1 LSQQSSFSQSA
12 LLPGDS
18 GVTTPSWVSHAGA
31 GPSDPYFN
39 PPFVNDVQ
47 FKDRGFLNN
56 VIHFTK
62 KHMDENLVS
71 AAKNH
76 IMAHL
81 EFGSCLADYPGLNQR
96 YNRIRQLEDVDVWK
110 GRENPG
116 YVAPT
121 RVRFVN
127 YFTIST
133 GRVSKPKS
141 PGSSPGLE
149 PSTASTLTT
158 TATPATDAS
167 RRDPSDTKSGPLT
180 PRISIA
186 DPDGGQPKILEL
198 SSPNPEEI
206 SDQPP
211 AYSLEQP
218 PATATPTPT
227 STSTDPTSPAPA
239 DVKTSTPS
247 RAIDPHAD
255 LHLPAIPDLP
265 SPPTPLDLSQY
276 PDPAAR
282 KQAEKEYKSALKT
295 YDQAVKSRDKVL
307 AERTKLVEKSK
318 SKAEKDAAKEAAK
331 LAKEAAKKEAQA
343 AKDQAKREQAALKD
357 QQKKAKEEAKRIA
370 KQTSELEKQA
380 SKDGADRKKKERKF
394 CMLPRKTNGE
404 RDSAWVE
411 VYMEG
416 VDEVGAHCGLFFPG
430 PHYEK
435 LVGDVGGRIVG
446 WVQEDA
452 SRRAIDEMEAGL
464 ESIQMVDL
472 DLD

>member
-1 LSQQSSFSQSA
+1 
-12 LLPGDS
+12 
-18 GVTTPSWVSHAGA
+18 VSHAGA

-39 PPFVNDVQ
+39 PPFLNDVQ

-116 YVAPT
+116 YVEPT

-133 GRVSKPKS
+133 GRVTKPTSPALS
-141 PGSSPGLE
+141 PGPE
-149 PSTASTLTT
+149 ASALTT
-158 TATPATDAS
+158 AAS
-167 RRDPSDTKSGPLT
+167 SAMHPSQQDLSQSKSGPLT
-180 PRISIA
+180 PRISIE

-198 SSPNPEEI
+198 SSPIREES

-211 AYSLEQP
+211 AYSLEHP
-218 PATATPTPT
+218 SATATATATPT
-227 STSTDPTSPAPA
+227 STSAHPASPSPA
-239 DVKTSTPS
+239 DVNSSTTD
-247 RAIDPHAD
+247 RATDPYA
-255 LHLPAIPDLP
+255 HLNLPGIPDAP

-276 PDPAAR
+276 PDPTAR
-282 KQAEKEYKSALKT
+282 KQAEKEYKSALKA

-307 AERTKLVEKSK
+307 AERTRLIEKSK

-331 LAKEAAKKEAQA
+331 LAKETAKREAQA
-343 AKDQAKREQAALKD
+343 AKD
-357 QQKKAKEEAKRIA
+357 QQKKAKEEAKRLA
-370 KQTSELEKQA
+370 KQTSVIEKQA
-380 SKDGADRKKKERKF
+380 SREEADKKKKERKF

-404 RDSAWVE
+404 RDSAWVQ

-435 LVGDVGGRIVG
+435 LVGDVGGRIVS

-452 SRRAIDEMEAGL
+452 TRRTIDEMDAGL
-464 ESIQMVDL
+464 EGIQMVDL

>member
-1 LSQQSSFSQSA
+1 MVSPGLSQQSSFSQSS
-12 LLPGDS
+12 LLPGDT
-18 GVTTPSWVSHAGA
+18 GTTTPTWVSHAGA

-56 VIHFTK
+56 VFHFTK

-116 YVAPT
+116 YIEPT

-133 GRVSKPKS
+133 GRVTKPKS
-141 PGSSPGLE
+141 PGLSPGRE
-149 PSTASTLTT
+149 ASGSSATASS
-158 TATPATDAS
+158 ATQAS
-167 RRDPSDTKSGPLT
+167 QQDVSNTKSGPLT
-180 PRISIA
+180 PRISIE

-198 SSPNPEEI
+198 SSPILEES

-211 AYSLEQP
+211 AYSLEHPSTTITPSPTDKTADPP
-218 PATATPTPT
+218 PAAPSDGDSSTPNQA
-227 STSTDPTSPAPA
+227 TDPYAQ
-239 DVKTSTPS
+239 
-247 RAIDPHAD
+247 
-255 LHLPAIPDLP
+255 LNLPAIPEAP

-276 PDPAAR
+276 PDPAIR

-295 YDQAVKSRDKVL
+295 YDQAIKSRDKVL
-307 AERTKLVEKSK
+307 SERTKLIEKSR
-318 SKAEKDAAKEAAK
+318 SKAEKDAAKEASK
-331 LAKEAAKKEAQA
+331 LAKETAKKQAQA
-343 AKDQAKREQAALKD
+343 AKD
-357 QQKKAKEEAKRIA
+357 QQKKAKDEAKRLA
-370 KQTSELEKQA
+370 KQTSDREKQA
-380 SKDGADRKKKERKF
+380 AKDQAEKKKKERKF

-404 RDSAWVE
+404 RDSAWAE

-435 LVGDVGGRIVG
+435 LVGDVGGRIVA
-446 WVQEDA
+446 WVHEDA
-452 SRRAIDEMEAGL
+452 TRRTIDEMEAGV
-464 ESIQMVDL
+464 EAIRMVDL
-472 DLD
+472 ELD